1 MVDPHAP
8 GAKRAVTRVVHGH
21 ADRLPGGL
29 SWLLLRPETG
39 RTHQLRAQASA
50 RGLAIVGDAAYGSAR
65 PFNPGIALHARSLT
79 VRHPV
84 RRESLTF
91 VAPLPGSWKDHGIE
105 PSATSGHGP

>member
-8 GAKRAVTRVVHGH
+8 GAKRAVTRVVPGH
-21 ADRLPGGL
+21 ADRLPGGC

-50 RGLAIVGDAAYGSAR
+50 RGLAIVGDAAYGSRR
-65 PFNPGIALHARSLT
+65 PFDPGIALHAQSLT

-84 RRESLTF
+84 RRQSLTF
-91 VAPLPGSWKDHGIE
+91 VAPLPESWKDHGIE
-105 PSATSGHGP
+105 LSATSGLGP